1 MLTFYLLF
9 LYEEDDEPQF
19 KRLYKKY
26 EKILIEKSHYI
37 LKNEKDVEDAVQESW
52 IAIARN
58 MHVLRNLDDEK
69 IEIYIFKIVKN
80 KSINIYHK
88 NTKLEYDFDS
98 NVLENIPAD
107 TDVPSEYTTNE
118 EWKAAISC
126 LNSMNH
132 CYRDVLTLYFL
143 YEMKPAQIA
152 EDLGRPLQTVKSQL
166 QRGKLILKDALKEWH
181 YV

>member
-9 LYEEDDEPQF
+9 VYEEEDEPQF
-19 KRLYKKY
+19 ERLYSKYKKT
-26 EKILIEKSHYI
+26 LIEKSHYI
-37 LKNEKDVEDAVQESW
+37 LKNENDVEEAVQESW

-58 MHVLRNLDDEK
+58 MHILRNLDDEK

-88 NTKLEYDFDS
+88 NTKIEYDYDF
-98 NVLENIPAD
+98 NVLANIPAD
-107 TDVPSEYTTNE
+107 TDVQSEYATNE

-143 YEMKPAQIA
+143 YTMKPAQIA
-152 EDLGRPLQTVKSQL
+152 ESLGRPLQTVKSQL
-166 QRGKLILKDALKEWH
+166 QRGKLILKDALKEWQ
-181 YV
+181 YD